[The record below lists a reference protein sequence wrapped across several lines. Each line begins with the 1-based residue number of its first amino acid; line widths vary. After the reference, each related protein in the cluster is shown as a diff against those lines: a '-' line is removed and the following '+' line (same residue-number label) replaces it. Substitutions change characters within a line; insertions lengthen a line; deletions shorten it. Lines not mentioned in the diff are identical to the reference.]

1 MSRTHVCVQCP
12 SSCDLFG
19 IYGVHE
25 GGFWTLT
32 AQYAK
37 RGLRN
42 GRAIV
47 CRSVCLSV
55 CLINRQEQRCAAGLL
70 LSAPKLAGDG
80 AQQ

>member
-12 SSCDLFG
+12 FSCDLFG

-25 GGFWTLT
+25 GGLLTLT

-47 CRSVCLSV
+47 CRSVCL
-55 CLINRQEQRCAAGLL
+55 INRQQQRCAAGLL